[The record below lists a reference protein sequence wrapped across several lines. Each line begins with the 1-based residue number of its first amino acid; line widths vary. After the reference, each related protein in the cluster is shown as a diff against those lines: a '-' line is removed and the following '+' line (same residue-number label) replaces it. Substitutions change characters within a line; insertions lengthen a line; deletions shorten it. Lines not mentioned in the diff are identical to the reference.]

1 MNRAQKAEAVEA
13 LNKTFQETGLVVVAE
28 YKGLT
33 VAQITALRIKL
44 RAEGGQFKVTKNRL
58 AQLATKGTS
67 YEGLVKL
74 FKGPVGIAYSQD
86 PIAAAKVAYEFAKK
100 NDKLVIVGGGLGT
113 LTLDKAGVEALAQLP
128 SLDQL
133 RGKLVGILQAP
144 AQKIVGVLQAPA
156 RDLVGV
162 TKAYSEKV

>member
-1 MNRAQKAEAVEA
+1 VNRAQKAEAVEA

>member
-1 MNRAQKAEAVEA
+1 M
-13 LNKTFQETGLVVVAE
+13 VVAE

-33 VAQITALRIKL
+33 VAQITDLRRKL
-44 RAEGGQFKVTKNRL
+44 RAEGGYFKVAKNRL
-58 AQLATKGTS
+58 AKLAAKGTDF
-67 YEGLVKL
+67 EGVSTL
-74 FKGPVGIAYSQD
+74 FKGPVGIAYSKD
-86 PIAAAKVAYEFAKK
+86 PVAAAKVAYDFAKK
-100 NDKLVIVGGGLGT
+100 NDKLVLLGGGLGKQS
-113 LTLDKAGVEALAQLP
+113 LDKAGIEALAQLP

-162 TKAYSEKV
+162 TKAYSEKA